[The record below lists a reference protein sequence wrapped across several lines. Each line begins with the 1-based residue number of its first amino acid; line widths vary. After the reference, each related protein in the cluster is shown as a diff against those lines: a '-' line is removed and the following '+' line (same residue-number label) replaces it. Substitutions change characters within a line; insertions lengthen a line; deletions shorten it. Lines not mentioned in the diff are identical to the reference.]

1 MLFLLSL
8 LSNVKDTVITTDGV
22 TVIIYPNSCG
32 KTIIVSCCQQS
43 LYDYATIEISD
54 REGISDDTR
63 HVWTR
68 TAGGYK
74 CYKMII

>member
-32 KTIIVSCCQQS
+32 KTI
-43 LYDYATIEISD
+43 LY
-54 REGISDDTR
+54 
-63 HVWTR
+63 HVVNSPFMIMQPLKYR
-68 TAGGYK
+68 TGKAYLTTHGMFGRGRQVDINVIK
-74 CYKMII
+74 